1 MSGACSPERPP
12 LVLASASPRR
22 RSLMERVGLHVSV
35 LPVDVDESSLPG
47 ERAEKTAVRLAGDK
61 ARTAALTE
69 RERPI
74 LAADT
79 IVCIDG
85 RQLGKPSDRAEAL
98 AMLRDLSGRWHEVVT
113 GVALL
118 LPAGTLH
125 TGVART
131 RVRFAELTE
140 AEMQRYADGDEPYD
154 KAGGYA
160 IQGAASWFV
169 ESIAG
174 SSSNVVGLPLEQV
187 RRLIR
192 EAGLGRLGVPLA
204 GRQKAGTS
212 GSPAA
217 RGDDPI

>member
-1 MSGACSPERPP
+1 MSAARSAERPA

-22 RSLMERVGLHVSV
+22 RSLMERVGLQVDV
-35 LPVDVDESSLPG
+35 LPVDVDESALPD
-47 ERAEKTAVRLAGDK
+47 ENTEDTALRLAAEK
-61 ARTAALTE
+61 ARTAALRE

-85 RQLGKPSDRAEAL
+85 RQLGKPADRPGAIT
-98 AMLRDLSGRWHEVVT
+98 MLRDLSGRWHEVVT

-118 LPAGTLH
+118 SPDGTLH
-125 TGVART
+125 TALART
-131 RVRFAELTE
+131 RVRFAELTPVE
-140 AEMQRYADGDEPYD
+140 IERYADSDEPYD

-169 ESIAG
+169 ETIAG

-187 RRLIR
+187 RRLLSD
-192 EAGLGRLGVPLA
+192 AGLQLPASVP
-204 GRQKAGTS
+204 GGEKAGST
-212 GSPAA
+212 GHLAA